1 MSNQIANELMVECHC
16 EECGNAILKTASIY
30 NNYSIVFCETCLE
43 RICEGEDSEEEEE
56 EDGQLEVSEDEQLE
70 ESDDEESDD
79 EESEFDEEAECNEDG
94 EIELVDITWDGV
106 ESYCNRL
113 TGELYS
119 KGDGTHNH
127 TPIRLGINI
136 NKNKILK

>member
-43 RICEGEDSEEEEE
+43 RMREGEDSDNDEEEEE
-56 EDGQLEVSEDEQLE
+56 EDGQLEVSVEEDIEV
-70 ESDDEESDD
+70 SDDD
-79 EESEFDEEAECNEDG
+79 EESEFDEEAEYNEDG
-94 EIELVDITWDGV
+94 EVELVDITWDGV
-106 ESYCNRL
+106 ESYCNQL